1 MRLPVAVCACVLF
14 VAAVAGPARGQATVR
29 QRILQARARPT
40 PTAADVLAIRNAA
53 RGRDV
58 ETVRLAIRVLGGLER
73 PSLIPDLLVSLRHVL
88 PEIRVEAANA
98 VAQAAQGFRTA
109 KPANGAV
116 TLTWTQDALIARLE
130 GELHADVRGALC
142 EAIARL
148 PYTSAADLFRAE
160 RAIAG
165 VADRVGTS
173 STADRL
179 GIAKGLEALARMH
192 RSIRPAGP
200 AAIDLLKT
208 LMRQAGRRSAQDL
221 LRDARVRRLALE
233 ALTSAAGLDDEMVD
247 LAAADPDAQVRR
259 LAMRAAAISG
269 HGMARVHDGL
279 TDPAALVR
287 IEALRAL
294 RSRGDERACGA
305 SVAAAGDAELVVV
318 LVAIDQLGMC
328 SQSPDAVATLEGFVS
343 ARSGLETPRAWHRSA
358 HALVALASAA
368 PDRASRA
375 LRWFAGASLWQV
387 RAYAARAAVLMSAHD
402 LLQTLAADPDERVA
416 RAARASASAPVSLSG
431 AAAPPSSS
439 PPTAAD
445 LRRLAS
451 PRATIT
457 IRDLGSFDLALVTT
471 EAPATVA
478 RFVQLAETGYYN
490 GLAFD
495 RIVPNAIVQAGAR
508 ASGAATYP
516 YLEVGTWPHVRGAVG
531 LSMPDTN
538 DGQFF
543 VDLVDNPR
551 FDHQYT
557 VFAQILN
564 GAEVIDQI
572 LEGDVIESI
581 VIVP

>member
-1 MRLPVAVCACVLF
+1 MRVPVAACASVLI
-14 VAAVAGPARGQATVR
+14 VAAAAGPARGQATVR
-29 QRILQARARPT
+29 QTILQARPRPT
-40 PTAADVLAIRNAA
+40 PTAGDILAIRNAA

-58 ETVRLAIRVLGGLER
+58 ETVRLAVRVLGSLER
-73 PSLIPDLLVSLRHVL
+73 PSLIPHLLVSLRHVL
-88 PEIRVEAANA
+88 PEVRVEAANA

-109 KPANGAV
+109 KPTSGTV
-116 TLTWTQDALIARLE
+116 TLKWTQEALNTRLE
-130 GELHADVRGALC
+130 GELHAGVRAALC

-148 PYTSAADLFRAE
+148 PYTNAADIFRAE
-160 RAIAG
+160 QAIVA

-192 RSIRPAGP
+192 RSLRPAGP
-200 AAIDLLKT
+200 AAVELLKT
-208 LMRQAGRRSAQDL
+208 FMRQAGRRSTQDL

-233 ALTSAAGLDDEMVD
+233 ALTSAAGLDDEMVS
-247 LAAADPDAQVRR
+247 LGAADPDPQVRR
-259 LAMRAAAISG
+259 LAMRAAAMSG
-269 HGMARVHDGL
+269 EGMARVHDGL
-279 TDPAALVR
+279 ADPAALVR

-294 RSRGDERACGA
+294 RSRGDERTCRAA
-305 SVAAAGDAELVVV
+305 VAATGDAEVPVA

-328 SQSPDAVATLEGFVS
+328 AGAPDAVATLEGFVG
-343 ARSGLETPRAWHRSA
+343 ARSTLETPRAWHRSA

-368 PDRASRA
+368 PDRAFRA
-375 LRWFAGASLWQV
+375 LPSFVGASLWQV
-387 RAYAARAAVLMSAHD
+387 RAYAARAAVLASAPD
-402 LLQTLAADPDERVA
+402 VLRTLATDPDERVV
-416 RAARASASAPVSLSG
+416 RATQTAGRAPAPLSM
-431 AAAPPSSS
+431 APPPSST
-439 PPTAAD
+439 PPTTAD

-457 IRDLGSFDLALVTT
+457 IRDLGRFELALVTA
-471 EAPATVA
+471 EAPATVV
-478 RFVQLAETGYYN
+478 RFVQLAEAGYYD
-490 GLAFD
+490 GLTFD
-495 RIVPNAIVQAGAR
+495 RTAPNAIVQAGGR
-508 ASGAATYP
+508 ISGAATYP

-538 DGQFF
+538 DAQFF

-581 VIVP
+581 VITP